1 MFSKN
6 YEIKYHEIDTQMV
19 LKPSVLFEYL
29 EDIAAK
35 NADTIGFGYDDITR
49 RGYAWFLLK
58 YTMEFSNY
66 PQNILGLKIET
77 EPRGANRLFAYRD
90 FAIKDGENDV
100 IGRVNSTWGLI
111 DINTKSMVNPQTA
124 FPQMA
129 PLEKRED
136 DLKYTKI
143 PAITELSAEKTF
155 HVRYDDI
162 DVNQHVNNSNYIL
175 WAFEALPIEFRSSK
189 KLKKL
194 DLTYKKEVKY
204 GNNIVSK
211 VQITDNTTIHVIK
224 NASTDEELCSILAQ
238 WV

>member
-35 NADTIGFGYDDITR
+35 NADTIGFGYDDITKL
-49 RGYAWFLLK
+49 GYAWFLLK

-66 PQNILGLKIET
+66 PQNILGLKIDT
-77 EPRGANRLFAYRD
+77 EPRGTNRLFAYRD
-90 FAIKDGENDV
+90 FIIKDDLSNI

-124 FPQMA
+124 FPQM
-129 PLEKRED
+129 PSLEKRED
-136 DLKYTKI
+136 DLKYNKI
-143 PAITELSAEKTF
+143 ASITEISAEKTF
-155 HVRYDDI
+155 RVRYDDI

-175 WAFEALPIEFRSSK
+175 WAFEALSSDFRSSR

-204 GNNIVSK
+204 GNNIVSQ
-211 VQITDNTTIHVIK
+211 VQIADNTTTHVIK
-224 NASTDEELCSILAQ
+224 NAATDEELCSISAQ
-238 WV
+238 WI